1 MKLLLL
7 ELMGMFRGIAE
18 EVTREGCLEKL
29 FGWIVEGEVQLTCK
43 LKVGKNSWSSG
54 MMLGVK
60 VG

>member
-29 FGWIVEGEVQLTCK
+29 FGWIVEGEVQLTCE
-43 LKVGKNSWSSG
+43 LKVGKNSWSSRI
-54 MMLGVK
+54 M
-60 VG
+60 